1 MCPTHDTHTW
11 SPCLMMH
18 PVVVLAAVSSA
29 ALRGGVGWSSQSAG
43 AAARACV
50 PLRAEI
56 QAQPAKLTRAAILRS
71 AASVLAAACANAA
84 AVCHAIPPPDML
96 AKAAEGAPR
105 AGEPTKPMVLYTP
118 PSIKGVST
126 PEQLALAEHLK
137 SKGAKFYGAYWCQ
150 YCYRQRQMFG
160 AGGSRAL
167 PYIEC
172 APDGYDSA
180 SGTCRAKSKD
190 VTGYPTWEIGGKF
203 YGGMRTLRD
212 LQALSEFDPSVTF
225 PEYVPPPPPP
235 RPKPPKG
242 GYRSPTVETASNAE
256 QLALARHLSKN
267 GAKFYGAY
275 WCKFC
280 NAQRSLFGAEAAKA
294 LPYIEC
300 DPEGY
305 RSASGTCQAKADV
318 KAYPTWEIGGQFYSG
333 MKSLDALAKL
343 SGFEAPPA
351 QLTSAGTSGEGCS
364 LSAGAGASENC
375 K

>member
-1 MCPTHDTHTW
+1 
-11 SPCLMMH
+11 MMQ
-18 PVVVLAAVSSA
+18 PVLVLAAVSSA
-29 ALRGGVGWSSQSAG
+29 ALQGGVGWSSPTAG
-43 AAARACV
+43 AAARTCN
-50 PLRAEI
+50 PLCADI

-71 AASVLAAACANAA
+71 AASVLAAASANAA
-84 AVCHAIPPPDML
+84 AVSHAIPPPEML
-96 AKAAEGAPR
+96 AKAAAEGAGGDKP
-105 AGEPTKPMVLYTP
+105 KPMVLYTP
-118 PSIKGVST
+118 PSIKGAST

-137 SKGAKFYGAYWCQ
+137 NKGAKFYGAYWCQ
-150 YCYRQRQMFG
+150 YCFKQRQMFG
-160 AGGSRAL
+160 AGGSRVL

-172 APDGYDSA
+172 APDGFDSA
-180 SGTCRAKSKD
+180 SGTCRSKSKD

-235 RPKPPKG
+235 RPKPPPG
-242 GYRSPTVETASNAE
+242 GYRSPAIETASDAK
-256 QLALARHLSKN
+256 QLALAKYLSKS

-275 WCKFC
+275 WCKYC

-294 LPYIEC
+294 LPYLEC

-305 RSASGTCQAKADV
+305 KSASGTCQAKPGV

-333 MKSLDALAKL
+333 MKSLDALAEI
-343 SGFEAPPA
+343 SGFEAPA
-351 QLTSAGTSGEGCS
+351 TQLTSAGMSGVGDREGCS